1 MRHYAHVVQRTHR
14 STMAKAWA
22 IAAMLI
28 GLAACGPQPGSA
40 TSAAGADGQVRA
52 ASAAWDEAH
61 DSGDASRLTQLYSE
75 SAVSMPYGR
84 PAIEGRS
91 AIEAD
96 FREFFAAHTA
106 RHKTSIVSVEVLGD
120 WAIERG
126 KYEFSATPKAG
137 GTPMRES
144 GKHIVVR
151 RNIAGTWKVQWE
163 IWNTDAP
170 VPGS

>member
-1 MRHYAHVVQRTHR
+1 MHHYAHDLQRTHR
-14 STMAKAWA
+14 STIAEALA

-28 GLAACGPQPGSA
+28 GMAACQPQPSA
-40 TSAAGADGQVRA
+40 ATFAAGADGQVRA
-52 ASAAWDEAH
+52 ASAAWDQAH
-61 DSGDASRLTQLYSE
+61 DAGDAKRLIQLYSE
-75 SAVSMPYGR
+75 TAVSMPYGR

-106 RHKTSIVSVEVLGD
+106 RHKTSIVSLEVLGD

-137 GTPMRES
+137 GAPMREA

-151 RNIAGTWKVQWE
+151 RNIAGAWKVQWE

-170 VPGS
+170 VPGP